1 MTGGFPRP
9 RLAFS
14 AAQPGA
20 AGKASAEQDQ
30 AARFRAHMLPHMDA
44 AYTLAR
50 YLTRDANAAEDIVQ
64 DAYLRAYRSFADWR
78 GDAPKSWLL
87 TIVRNC
93 FLNSVTTPAS
103 RVPTDDIDA
112 MAGPVPTA
120 LIEQDDPESILA
132 DRNEAAMVRATID
145 QLPEPFREAL
155 ILRELEEMSYKDIA
169 GISRVP
175 IGTVMSRLARA
186 RQMLADLLL
195 PKPAQGERA

>member
-1 MTGGFPRP
+1 
-9 RLAFS
+9 
-14 AAQPGA
+14 
-20 AGKASAEQDQ
+20 
-30 AARFRAHMLPHMDA
+30 
-44 AYTLAR
+44 
-50 YLTRDANAAEDIVQ
+50 
-64 DAYLRAYRSFADWR
+64 
-78 GDAPKSWLL
+78 
-87 TIVRNC
+87 
-93 FLNSVTTPAS
+93 
-103 RVPTDDIDA
+103 